1 MKRLL
6 FQRITTFYTI
16 SSIYI
21 LSNPILPITKVT
33 GMKDRFHQI
42 VKNIPYQLTSYRSL
56 LTTRTLTSENL
67 DKFIVPNL
75 IGTLDFAHEKQRFDN
90 ISSDVEN
97 IRQMINDLNDG
108 KLDQQVTWVNAL
120 PF

>member
-33 GMKDRFHQI
+33 GMTDRFHQI
-42 VKNIPYQLTSYRSL
+42 DFDHRHAFCIIIKYP
-56 LTTRTLTSENL
+56 TTELS
-67 DKFIVPNL
+67 
-75 IGTLDFAHEKQRFDN
+75 
-90 ISSDVEN
+90 
-97 IRQMINDLNDG
+97 
-108 KLDQQVTWVNAL
+108 
-120 PF
+120 